1 MKSLRWM
8 LITTGVLA
16 VGSLAVS
23 LVPDLYR
30 YLKIRAM

>member
-8 LITTGVLA
+8 LITTGALVI
-16 VGSLAVS
+16 GSLAVS
-23 LVPDLYR
+23 LGPDLYR

>member
-8 LITTGVLA
+8 LITTGALVI
-16 VGSLAVS
+16 GSFVIS